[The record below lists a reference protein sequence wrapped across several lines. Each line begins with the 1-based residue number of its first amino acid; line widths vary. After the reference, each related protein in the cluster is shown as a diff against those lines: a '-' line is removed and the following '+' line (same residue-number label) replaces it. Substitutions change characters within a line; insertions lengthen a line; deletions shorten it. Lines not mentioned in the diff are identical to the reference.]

1 MSVNPGII
9 EKDIGQLLKLSV
21 APHDDWYEVMGGTG
35 LNDID
40 RKRFNTAVEF
50 FVDGSYES
58 AFKRFSRLSA
68 KGSAISQYHLGLMY
82 LKGLG
87 VLQDFCR
94 AHLWLNMA
102 SSRGHKKARV
112 QLEKLTK
119 RMSAHQVADAQKL
132 ARAWAAQN
140 RKSR

>member
-1 MSVNPGII
+1 MSVNPRII
-9 EKDIGQLLKLSV
+9 EKDIGQLLRLPV
-21 APHDDWYEVMGGTG
+21 APADDWYEVMGGAG
-35 LNDID
+35 LKDID
-40 RKRFNTAVEF
+40 RKQFNYAFES

-58 AFKRFSRLSA
+58 AFKRFGRLSA

-94 AHLWLNMA
+94 AHLWLNIA
-102 SSRGHKKARV
+102 SSQGHKSANQ

-119 RMSAHQVADAQKL
+119 LMSANQIAEAQKL
-132 ARAWAAQN
+132 ARKCLKQN
-140 RKSR
+140 YKDY